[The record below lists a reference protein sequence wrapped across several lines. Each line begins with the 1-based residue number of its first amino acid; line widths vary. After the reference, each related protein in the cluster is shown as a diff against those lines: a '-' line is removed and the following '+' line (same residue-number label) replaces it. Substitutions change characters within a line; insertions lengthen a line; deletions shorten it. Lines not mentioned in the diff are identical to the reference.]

1 MSDLLEGIRQFKN
14 KRLIVKQMSPEH
26 DEIES
31 MIGLYGVIGQV
42 KDASENNR
50 YLGGTQFVGKGKS
63 LSCHSCLDTDSNQ
76 IPSFIK
82 GKFFETH
89 VADRLLNSRDL
100 NRAEDHER

>member
-42 KDASENNR
+42 KDGSE
-50 YLGGTQFVGKGKS
+50 Q
-63 LSCHSCLDTDSNQ
+63 Q
-76 IPSFIK
+76 FIK
-82 GKFFETH
+82 RWDKLPEDKRTELVH
-89 VADRLLNSRDL
+89 RLLK
-100 NRAEDHER
+100 AELLPHQVGYAIEIFQGKVISLM